1 MAIAFVNNVEDYTVK
16 DILLGTLVVAGVVFG
31 AALLGILTR
40 PVGFLAAIWPANAL
54 LLALFIRFPRLANPL
69 GWLSAV
75 LAYLAADL
83 VTGGDISQ
91 TFWLTAGNIVGVAA
105 GFAASFSLTKEDRA
119 LRRPRSILLIFCVCL
134 AAAAASAVVGGYVAT
149 FMFDQSFVT
158 GFSFW
163 FTTEFVNAVIIV
175 PLVLTMPSLSRVYA
189 EALKPRSAR
198 VLVPVLLVVVS
209 ILLQRAIGGG
219 GYLAFP
225 VPALLLCA
233 LTYSLFPT
241 AFITFLV
248 CGWQLIELAGDHSPF
263 LLQDPMQ
270 DNLSLRLGV
279 ALVALAPLTVASVNA
294 ARNDLLENLK
304 RAASHDFLTDA
315 LSRSAFVAKAT
326 AMLMRLTAEDRT
338 VATLMLD
345 IDRFKRV
352 NDKHGHA
359 AGDCVLVAFATMVR
373 EILRDGDLFG
383 RVGGEEFAVILPDVD
398 ADQAARIAERIRAK
412 IASTPIDIGDGR
424 CLRVTVS
431 AGLSFGQK
439 KTRLDR
445 VIAEA
450 DAALYRAKELGRNQV
465 VDAADL
471 HIRKRA

>member
-1 MAIAFVNNVEDYTVK
+1 M
-16 DILLGTLVVAGVVFG
+16 
-31 AALLGILTR
+31 TR

-83 VTGGDISQ
+83 VTGGDILK
-91 TFWLTAGNIVGVAA
+91 TFWLTGANVVCVAVGFVT
-105 GFAASFSLTKEDRA
+105 SLSMTNEDRA
-119 LRRPRSILLIFCVCL
+119 LRRPRSIFLVFCVCL
-134 AAAAASAVVGGYVAT
+134 AAASASAVVGGYVAA
-149 FMFDQSFVT
+149 FLFGHDFIT

-175 PLVLTMPSLSRVYA
+175 PLALTMPPLSKLYD
-189 EALKPRSAR
+189 EAFKPRSAR
-198 VLVPVLLVVVS
+198 ALVPLLLVIVS
-209 ILLQRAIGGG
+209 VLAQHAIGGG
-219 GYLAFP
+219 GFLAFP

-233 LTYSLFPT
+233 LTYRLFAT
-241 AFITFLV
+241 ALITFLV
-248 CGWQLIELAGDHSPF
+248 CGWQLIELAGEHAPF
-263 LLQDPMQ
+263 VLRDPMY

-279 ALVALAPLTVASVNA
+279 ALIALAPLTVASINA

-304 RAASHDFLTDA
+304 RAASYDFLTDA

-326 AMLMRLTAEDRT
+326 AMLMRLTAEGRP

-345 IDRFKRV
+345 IDRFKRI

-359 AGDCVLVAFATMVR
+359 AGDCVLVAFAAMVR
-373 EILRDGDLFG
+373 EILREGDLFG
-383 RVGGEEFAVILPDVD
+383 RIGGEEFAVILSDVD
-398 ADQAARIAERIRAK
+398 AEQAAGIAERIRAK
-412 IASTPIDIGDGR
+412 IASTPIEIGDGR
-424 CLRVTVS
+424 RLRVTVS
-431 AGLSFGQK
+431 AGLSFGK
-439 KTRLDR
+439 KKGRLDR
-445 VIAEA
+445 AIAEA

-471 HIRKRA
+471 DVRKRA